1 MNEDKKIPQVS
12 NNVIAHFGTF
22 DSAGKGP
29 GTYSSGVVKLHA
41 NPKEDLINL
50 ANSFL
55 KAADRCLNGSKIEE
69 GVEMLTVPG
78 TVCASLSCELFL
90 KYILLAET
98 GKLVKI
104 HRLVDLF
111 NKCSKKIQSDLI
123 ERNASIL
130 TILERNNVQFVEARY
145 HHEKDIF
152 SFCQPELLQTAEL
165 LSKFVAERYTIKNT

>member
-22 DSAGKGP
+22 DFAGKGP
-29 GTYSSGVVKLHA
+29 GSYSSGAVKLRA
-41 NPKEDLINL
+41 NTKEDLINS

-98 GKLVKI
+98 GKLFQF
-104 HRLVDLF
+104 HELVDLF
-111 NKCSKKIQSDLI
+111 NNCSEEIQSDLI

-130 TILERNNVQFVEARY
+130 TIIERNNVQFVKARY

-165 LSKFVAERYTIKNT
+165 LSKYVSERYTNKST